1 MIALNDIN
9 GGFLMT
15 IHKRALILSAALL
28 LLLTAF
34 GCTPNDN
41 TASTSMPAP
50 TEAVT
55 PTPSPTPT
63 PVPTPQS
70 FTLTFAGDCTFG
82 GSEQSYS
89 VGVSFI
95 NTVQDNYTYPF
106 ENVIEYF
113 ENDDFSMVNL
123 EGVLADNRSSVVK
136 KHVFR
141 GPTHLVN
148 ILTENSVEAVT
159 IANNHTMDHGQA
171 GYDSTTATLTEAGVI
186 YAEQDSSFVYTTDS
200 GLTLGVYAVSLSN
213 LNVDQITAAI
223 SALDAD
229 PNIDIVVLAAHW
241 GFENTFRPGD
251 QQKIIGHAAIDAGAD
266 IVFGTHPHVLQPI
279 EEYNGGIIYYSL
291 GNFSFGGNGSP
302 KDYDTAFVQQEV
314 IREVDGTV
322 HLGEL
327 TVIPCSISTNPRQN
341 DFRPTPYAA
350 DTKEYARIMSKLD
363 GTYTGGNLPWD

>member
-1 MIALNDIN
+1 MNI
-9 GGFLMT
+9 F
-15 IHKRALILSAALL
+15 KRGLSITAAALL
-28 LLLTAF
+28 LLGAW
-34 GCTPNDN
+34 GCTPKD
-41 TASTSMPAP
+41 TAEATPTPAP

-63 PVPTPQS
+63 PVPTPQH
-70 FTLTFAGDCTFG
+70 FTLTFAGDCTLG
-82 GSEQSYS
+82 GAEASYN

-95 NTVQDNYTYPF
+95 NTVKDNYPYPF

-123 EGVLADNRSSVVK
+123 EGVLADQSTAVVK

-148 ILTENSVEAVT
+148 VLTENSVEAVT

-171 GYDSTTATLTEAGVI
+171 GYDSTIATLTA
-186 YAEQDSSFVYTTDS
+186 AEVAFAQQDGSFIYTTDS
-200 GLTLGVYAVSLSN
+200 GLTLGVYAVSLDN
-213 LNVDQITAAI
+213 LNIDQITAAI

-229 PNIDIVVLAAHW
+229 PKVDIVILAAHW
-241 GFENTFRPGD
+241 GIENTFKPNE
-251 QQKIIGHAAIDAGAD
+251 QQVTVGHAAIDAGAD

-279 EEYNGGIIYYSL
+279 EEYNGGMIYYSL
-291 GNFSFGGNGSP
+291 GNFTFGGNGSP

-327 TVIPCSISTNPRQN
+327 TVVPCSISTNPHQN

-350 DTKEYARIMSKLD
+350 DSKEYARIMSKLD
-363 GTYTGGNLPWD
+363 GSYTGGNLPWD

>member
-1 MIALNDIN
+1 
-9 GGFLMT
+9 MT
-15 IHKRALILSAALL
+15 IHKRILSLTAATLL
-28 LLLTAF
+28 LLGTF
-34 GCTPNDN
+34 GCTPKD
-41 TASTSMPAP
+41 TAEATPTPAP

-70 FTLTFAGDCTFG
+70 FTLTFAGDCTLG
-82 GSEQSYS
+82 GAEASYS
-89 VGVSFI
+89 VGVSFV
-95 NTVQDNYTYPF
+95 NTVKDNYPYPF

-113 ENDDFSMVNL
+113 ATDDFSMVNL
-123 EGVLADNRSSVVK
+123 EGVLADQSTAVVK

-148 ILTENSVEAVT
+148 VLTENSVEAVT

-171 GYDSTTATLTEAGVI
+171 GYDSTIATLTDAGVTF
-186 YAEQDSSFVYTTDS
+186 AEQDGSFIYTTES
-200 GLTLGVYAVSLSN
+200 GLTLGVYAVSLDN
-213 LNVDQITAAI
+213 LNIDQITAAI
-223 SALDAD
+223 AALDAD
-229 PNIDIVVLAAHW
+229 PKVDIVILAAHW
-241 GFENTFRPGD
+241 GIENTFKPNE
-251 QQKIIGHAAIDAGAD
+251 QQKSVGHAAIDAGAD

-327 TVIPCSISTNPRQN
+327 TIIPCSISTNPHQN

-350 DTKEYARIMSKLD
+350 DSKEYARIMSKLD
-363 GTYTGGNLPWD
+363 GSYTGGNLPYD

>member
-1 MIALNDIN
+1 MTYRKPLAAL
-9 GGFLMT
+9 
-15 IHKRALILSAALL
+15 AAALL
-28 LLLTAF
+28 LLGAF
-34 GCTPNDN
+34 GCTPKD
-41 TASTSMPAP
+41 TAEATPTPAP

-70 FTLTFAGDCTFG
+70 FTLTFAGDCTLG
-82 GSEQSYS
+82 GAEASYN
-89 VGVSFI
+89 VGVSFV
-95 NTVQDNYTYPF
+95 NTVKDNHTYPF
-106 ENVIEYF
+106 ENVIDYF
-113 ENDDFSMVNL
+113 ANDDFSMVNL
-123 EGVLADNRSSVVK
+123 EGVLADESTAVVK

-148 ILTENSVEAVT
+148 VLTENSVEAVT

-171 GYDSTTATLTEAGVI
+171 GYESTVATLTEAGVTF
-186 YAEQDSSFVYTTDS
+186 AEQDSSFIYTTQS
-200 GLTLGVYAVSLSN
+200 GLTLGVYAISLDN
-213 LNVDQITAAI
+213 MNVDEITAAI

-229 PNIDIVVLAAHW
+229 PAVDIVILAAHW
-241 GFENTFRPGD
+241 GIENTFKPNE
-251 QQKIIGHAAIDAGAD
+251 QQQTIGHAAIDAGAD

-327 TVIPCSISTNPRQN
+327 TVIPCSISTNPNQN

>member
-1 MIALNDIN
+1 
-9 GGFLMT
+9 MT
-15 IHKRALILSAALL
+15 IHKRILPLTAAALL
-28 LLLTAF
+28 LLGTF
-34 GCTPNDN
+34 GCTPKD
-41 TASTSMPAP
+41 TAEATPTPAP

-70 FTLTFAGDCTFG
+70 FTLTFAGDCTLG
-82 GSEQSYS
+82 GAEASYS
-89 VGVSFI
+89 VGVSFV
-95 NTVQDNYTYPF
+95 NTVKDNYPYPF

-113 ENDDFSMVNL
+113 ANDDFSMVNL
-123 EGVLADNRSSVVK
+123 EGVLADQSTAVVK

-148 ILTENSVEAVT
+148 VLTENSVEAVT

-171 GYDSTTATLTEAGVI
+171 GYDSTVATLTDAGVTF
-186 YAEQDSSFVYTTDS
+186 AEQDGSFIYTTES
-200 GLTLGVYAVSLSN
+200 GLTLGVYAVSLDN
-213 LNVDQITAAI
+213 LNIDQITAAI
-223 SALDAD
+223 AALDAD
-229 PNIDIVVLAAHW
+229 PKVDIVILAAHW
-241 GFENTFRPGD
+241 GIENTFKPNE
-251 QQKIIGHAAIDAGAD
+251 QQQSVGHAAIDAGAD

-327 TVIPCSISTNPRQN
+327 TIIPCSISTNPHQN

-350 DTKEYARIMSKLD
+350 DSKEYARIMSKLD
-363 GTYTGGNLPWD
+363 GSYTGGNLPYD

>member
-1 MIALNDIN
+1 MTYRKPLAAL
-9 GGFLMT
+9 
-15 IHKRALILSAALL
+15 AAALL
-28 LLLTAF
+28 LLGAF
-34 GCTPNDN
+34 GCTPKD
-41 TASTSMPAP
+41 TAEATPTPAP

-55 PTPSPTPT
+55 PTPTPTPT

-70 FTLTFAGDCTFG
+70 FTLTFAGDCTLG
-82 GSEQSYS
+82 GAEASYN
-89 VGVSFI
+89 VGVSFV
-95 NTVQDNYTYPF
+95 NTVKDNYPYPF

-113 ENDDFSMVNL
+113 ANDDFSMVNL
-123 EGVLADNRSSVVK
+123 EGVLADQSTAVVK

-171 GYDSTTATLTEAGVI
+171 GYDSTVATLTDAGVTF
-186 YAEQDSSFVYTTDS
+186 AEQDGSFIYTTQS
-200 GLTLGVYAVSLSN
+200 GLTLGVYAISLDN
-213 LNVDQITAAI
+213 MNVDEITAAI

-229 PNIDIVVLAAHW
+229 PAVDIVILAAHW
-241 GFENTFRPGD
+241 GIENTFKPNE
-251 QQKIIGHAAIDAGAD
+251 QQQTIGHAAIDAGAD

-327 TVIPCSISTNPRQN
+327 TVIPCSISTNPNQN